1 MAYPYGEAANS
12 IGQTSPGE
20 LPALLRDIDN
30 LNGSLREIFGR
41 LQKIGDTLHGPL
53 PRDASADK
61 NPRPPEANSVRR
73 TLDACQRAAGEIHD
87 ELTRIE
93 RNL

>member
-1 MAYPYGEAANS
+1 MAYQYDSGAAQ
-12 IGQTSPGE
+12 GQTNAVE
-20 LPALLRDIDN
+20 VPALLRDIDN
-30 LNGSLREIFGR
+30 LNSSLHEIFGR
-41 LQKIGDTLHGPL
+41 LQKIGDTLHGPM
-53 PRDASADK
+53 PRDANTEK

-73 TLDACQRAAGEIHD
+73 TLDACRRAAGEIHD